1 MAKIIQ
7 FNNRKQKE
15 DPNFFE
21 ENESL
26 DKWYI
31 QQTILLNIHGNNYN
45 HKDSFERF
53 MRDIEK
59 EDVEMIMKY
68 AEDFYKAKKKG
79 EEALA
84 YSQALQYLK
93 NKYRPEVLES
103 AKAY

>member
-7 FNNRKQKE
+7 FNKRKKE
-15 DPNFFE
+15 DANIFFK

-45 HKDSFERF
+45 HKDSFERL

-68 AEDFYKAKKKG
+68 ATDFYRTKG
-79 EEALA
+79 EKETLA
-84 YSQALQYLK
+84 YLQALQYLK
-93 NKYRPEVLES
+93 SKYSPEVLRN
-103 AKAY
+103 AKAN